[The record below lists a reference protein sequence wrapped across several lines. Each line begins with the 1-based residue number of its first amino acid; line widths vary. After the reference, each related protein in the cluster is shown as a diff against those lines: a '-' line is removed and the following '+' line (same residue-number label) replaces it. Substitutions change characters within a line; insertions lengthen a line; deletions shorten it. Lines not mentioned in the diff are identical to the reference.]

1 MNKTAKNILAL
12 ILGIIIG
19 GFINKSLIDISDSVI
34 AIPEGFDNTT
44 IEGIKSSIHLLEP
57 KHFIFPFLAHGVGTL
72 IGALVSGLIA
82 ATHKLKFALAIGALF
97 LTGGIMMVVMAGGP
111 MWFIIVDLTLAYI
124 PMAYL
129 GFIISNRF
137 SK

>member
-72 IGALVSGLIA
+72 IGALVAGLIA